1 MTIYLAIDF
10 GTTNCVA
17 GEVSPQLSLELVP
30 LEENSAEMP
39 SAIFLK
45 SSYTSNNVFD
55 ELEYERRVKR
65 AMEFEFEKNRRL
77 LENIEGYNIFITF

>member
-17 GEVSPQLSLELVP
+17 GEVSAQLSLELVP

-45 SSYTSNNVFD
+45 SSYT
-55 ELEYERRVKR
+55 
-65 AMEFEFEKNRRL
+65 
-77 LENIEGYNIFITF
+77 